1 MELRRLVFC
10 TMLAWLRREMW
21 MQEAASLQG
30 SPSTCMGMALD
41 VVRTTCRHWHSR
53 SPWPPTCKAACKSVQ
68 SESRAWT
75 EHGGWGEH
83 LLSARCC
90 K

>member
-30 SPSTCMGMALD
+30 SPSTCMGMAFD
-41 VVRTTCRHWHSR
+41 VVRTTCRHWHSL
-53 SPWPPTCKAACKSVQ
+53 SPWPPTCKAACERVQ
-68 SESRAWT
+68 SESRAQT
-75 EHGGWGEH
+75 ERWVGKT
-83 LLSARCC
+83 STVSQMVN
-90 K
+90 